1 VQREFL
7 HNFGTS
13 INYVGT
19 RRVRGYTREDYN
31 RFDGD
36 VCNPTQCNFFATRR
50 VPGWGA
56 ITYISNESS
65 STYHGLNAQLKKR
78 YDHGVLFVANYTFGK
93 VLDNVTEGGLG
104 DYFNTNAYAGNY
116 SGVMDIQ
123 HPQLPSFHGERYL
136 GRARPQRWP
145 VPRQIAS
152 LGGWQLN
159 STFTLQSEG
168 RLTWIVSLPGST
180 AMTSIW
186 MATITRGQT
195 LYQA

>member
-19 RRVRGYTREDYN
+19 RRVGGYTREDYN

-123 HPQLPSFHGERYL
+123 HPQLDHGPAEFDVPHRFTASAIWDVPGPKD
-136 GRARPQRWP
+136 GR
-145 VPRQIAS
+145 
-152 LGGWQLN
+152 
-159 STFTLQSEG
+159 F
-168 RLTWIVSLPGST
+168 
-180 AMTSIW
+180 
-186 MATITRGQT
+186 RGK
-195 LYQA
+195 LLA